1 MGKDVNWLEERMV
14 PLVAYFSIGGAVR
27 RTAEMI
33 SAVMEADII
42 ALDPESEWT
51 KDPSNGYDTVI
62 VGFPMVMFKEPEV
75 VDRFLGACT
84 LIGKTVCPFY
94 VSGSIG
100 NEGHVMPGIR
110 KSARGASIMPVKWFV
125 NDTPLEDVEAWTKA
139 IAAFR
144 AQALS

>member
-1 MGKDVNWLEERMV
+1 MV

-33 SAVMEADII
+33 SAVMGADII
-42 ALDPESEWT
+42 ALDPESEWIE
-51 KDPSNGYDTVI
+51 DPSIKYDTIV

-75 VDRFLGACT
+75 VDRFLGACA
-84 LIGKTVCPFY
+84 LIGKTICPFY

-110 KSARGASIMPVKWFV
+110 RSARGAAIMPVKGFV

-139 IAAFR
+139 IEAFR
-144 AQALS
+144 AQEFS

>member
-1 MGKDVNWLEERMV
+1 MV

-33 SAVMEADII
+33 SAVSGADII
-42 ALDPESEWT
+42 VLDPESEWME
-51 KDPSNGYDTVI
+51 DPSVKYDTVI
-62 VGFPMVMFKEPEV
+62 IGFPMVMFKEPEV
-75 VDRFLGACT
+75 VDRFLAACSLT
-84 LIGKTVCPFY
+84 GKTVCPFY

-110 KSARGASIMPVKWFV
+110 KAARGASVMPVKWFV

-139 IAAFR
+139 IEEFH
-144 AQALS
+144 AQELY